1 MPTTHAHNILTAPR
15 QVEVSLA
22 KAAPLSPVT
31 LAETWSVGAQG
42 GGGGGWGGGSGG
54 EGNQVLSGQRST
66 SQLYKWSWDN
76 LARRIGIGFGQV
88 RPPM

>member
-22 KAAPLSPVT
+22 KAAPLSPAT

-42 GGGGGWGGGSGG
+42 GWGGGSDD